1 MYIYGLLVSK
11 DLVSLIYQERE
22 RKQRKMAAPI
32 LTLIAASL
40 LVGCTTLAMAWE
52 ETYGVI
58 NVAGKVM
65 CQDCTK
71 GYNDW
76 INGDR
81 PIKGSKVC
89 LTCTDDRGR
98 VIHYDSDVTDE
109 RGEFDMIVS
118 KYINGKQLKEK
129 KCSVRLVSS
138 PDPSCNILT
147 DFAGGKSGVKL
158 KRPTSVYRDT
168 VKYMLT
174 PFYFTSP
181 MCDEPDT
188 TDQYDDTQGN
198 NY

>member
-1 MYIYGLLVSK
+1 MTGLMATGPLKVPLSLCIPLVASVMFLLVNPSNLTCIIARFLLYAHNYDIHLRSYSK
-11 DLVSLIYQERE
+11 ISNFDEL
-22 RKQRKMAAPI
+22 M
-32 LTLIAASL
+32 
-40 LVGCTTLAMAWE
+40 VGCIA
-52 ETYGVI
+52 
-58 NVAGKVM
+58 
-65 CQDCTK
+65 
-71 GYNDW
+71 
-76 INGDR
+76 
-81 PIKGSKVC
+81 GSKVC
-89 LTCTDDRGR
+89 LACTDDRGR

>member
-40 LVGCTTLAMAWE
+40 LMGCTNSAMAWK

-81 PIKGSKVC
+81 PIKGTPLPLYSPCRLCDVFTGESIKSYMYHSKVFT
-89 LTCTDDRGR
+89 LRP
-98 VIHYDSDVTDE
+98 
-109 RGEFDMIVS
+109 
-118 KYINGKQLKEK
+118 QL
-129 KCSVRLVSS
+129 
-138 PDPSCNILT
+138 
-147 DFAGGKSGVKL
+147 
-158 KRPTSVYRDT
+158 
-168 VKYMLT
+168 
-174 PFYFTSP
+174 
-181 MCDEPDT
+181 
-188 TDQYDDTQGN
+188 
-198 NY
+198 

>member
-1 MYIYGLLVSK
+1 MGALVW
-11 DLVSLIYQERE
+11 
-22 RKQRKMAAPI
+22 
-32 LTLIAASL
+32 TLIAAAL
-40 LVGCTTLAMAWE
+40 LMGCTNPAMARE

-71 GYNDW
+71 GYSDW

-81 PIKGSKVC
+81 PIKGCKVS

-98 VIHYDSDVTDE
+98 VMLYDSDVTDE

-118 KYINGKQLKEK
+118 RFINGKQLKEK

-138 PDPSCNILT
+138 PDPSCDILT

-158 KRPTSVYRDT
+158 RRPTSVYRDT
-168 VKYMLT
+168 VKYVLT

-188 TDQYDDTQGN
+188 SDQDDDTQGN
-198 NY
+198 NH

>member
-1 MYIYGLLVSK
+1 MGALVW
-11 DLVSLIYQERE
+11 
-22 RKQRKMAAPI
+22 
-32 LTLIAASL
+32 TLIAAASL
-40 LVGCTTLAMAWE
+40 LMGCTNPAMARE

-71 GYNDW
+71 GYSDW

-81 PIKGSKVC
+81 PIKRYTSPSLFPPRRLCDVLTRCKVS

-98 VIHYDSDVTDE
+98 VMLYDSDVTDE
-109 RGEFDMIVS
+109 RGEFDMTVS
-118 KYINGKQLKEK
+118 RFINGKQLKEK

-138 PDPSCNILT
+138 PDPSCDILT

-158 KRPTSVYRDT
+158 RRPTSVYRDT
-168 VKYMLT
+168 VKYVLT

-188 TDQYDDTQGN
+188 SDQDDDTQGN
-198 NY
+198 NH